1 MARRTQTIVDQ
12 DVLRRRL
19 IELLTDLPER
29 LQHGSV
35 GDQVGELVQIHHHL
49 RDLGASIGAALA
61 PEDAGSGRARIIAY
75 LREQVGRIVH
85 TDELM
90 IVAAIG
96 DYPRRV
102 RELRAELG
110 WPIISGMAVRD
121 LRLLGAHGET
131 PGSPPTT
138 MAPEEYLLLE
148 DRQDRAAPERWR
160 VCGEMRESKSA
171 SALLVRRYF
180 EAFPGQRVTA
190 EELRYLVGNR
200 SDWTGAITELVVGG
214 LNVKGADLAGGG
226 VPAGIF
232 IFMG

>member
-1 MARRTQTIVDQ
+1 MARRTRTIIDQ

-19 IELLTDLPER
+19 IELLSDLPER

-35 GDQVGELVQIHHHL
+35 GEQVCELVQIHHHL
-49 RDLGASIGAALA
+49 RDLGASIGATLA
-61 PEDAGSGRARIIAY
+61 PDDAGSGRARIIAY

-96 DYPRRV
+96 DYPRRI
-102 RELRAELG
+102 RELRAQHG

-121 LRLLGAHGET
+121 LRLLGAQGEALRSA
-131 PGSPPTT
+131 PAT

-148 DRQDRAAPERWR
+148 DRQDTAAPDRWK
-160 VCGEMRESKSA
+160 VAGEMREMGEA
-171 SALLVRRYF
+171 PIALVRRYF
-180 EAFPGQRVTA
+180 ETFRGQRISA

-200 SDWTGAITELVVGG
+200 SDWTAAMTGLVAGG
-214 LNVKGADLAGGG
+214 LHVRGADLAGRDM
-226 VPAGIF
+226 PAGIF
-232 IFMG
+232 VFAG